1 MDIPS
6 DTFSE
11 KGLTILHGKEAGGI
25 LLDCEQS
32 SFFLEILLASD
43 ATRASGASGASGAS
57 DATCARGA
65 RAATCGLAPCAS
77 RAEKKENT
85 RSLGGSVYESA
96 G

>member
-1 MDIPS
+1 MDIPF

-11 KGLTILHGKEAGGI
+11 KG

-43 ATRASGASGASGAS
+43 ATRASGASGAS

-65 RAATCGLAPCAS
+65 SAATCRLAPCAS
-77 RAEKKENT
+77 RAEKKGNT

>member
-1 MDIPS
+1 MDIPF

-11 KGLTILHGKEAGGI
+11 KG

-43 ATRASGASGASGAS
+43 ATRASGASGAS

-65 RAATCGLAPCAS
+65 SAATCGLAPCAS